1 MPYPVRMRMSV
12 VAVAAVAIA
21 ATGCGKQRKV
31 RFEPYSVAAA
41 QAARSVGQPVVVYA
55 TADW

>member
-1 MPYPVRMRMSV
+1 MPYPVLTRMSV
-12 VAVAAVAIA
+12 AAVAAVAIA
-21 ATGCGKQRKV
+21 ATGCGKKRKV